1 METRIQAAVFLAA
14 TSKSPSGGAFP
25 SVSRVLARSV
35 SPAKGDDR
43 LLVVGEFRMGSFD
56 DLKQTIRR
64 NTLLGIWAAEKM
76 GLTDKDAA
84 AYSNALALGT
94 LEHENGDVLSK
105 IRKDFE
111 AAGVIESEQEIL
123 RVMQD
128 LTMQAGS
135 QAPETRGATDAA
147 AVMLVRK
154 LKK

>member
-1 METRIQAAVFLAA
+1 
-14 TSKSPSGGAFP
+14 
-25 SVSRVLARSV
+25 
-35 SPAKGDDR
+35 
-43 LLVVGEFRMGSFD
+43 MGSFD